1 MMRHPVLNYALN
13 PKYGTVLPDRHI
25 RSSHMTTTGFDSPVF
40 DDDPILSRFVAY
52 FPSYRLRLLIIGGL
66 LYGIPVLVLQVLL
79 ANVEGASVLIIGSYA
94 GIALLVGWYVLHL
107 WNREVIVYENG
118 FTYRQG
124 SQIGYFRFVDITRIH
139 QHAERVSY
147 FGIFKRD
154 VITYTLHTDQAEVL
168 HVNAVYKDVAKLG
181 LLLESKIT
189 AARQPIV
196 EAQLEAG
203 KLVEFGSLTMTD
215 KGLRY
220 AEHVLAWDDF
230 GKVAIERGAL
240 RLLDHNQVE
249 HVSIP
254 LAELDNLML
263 LVKLLRD
270 HQPTAESTPA

>member
-1 MMRHPVLNYALN
+1 MMSNPVLNYAIA

-25 RSSHMTTTGFDSPVF
+25 RSSHMTTTGFDSSLF
-40 DDDPILSRFVAY
+40 DDDPILGRFVAY

-66 LYGIPVLVLQVLL
+66 LYGIPVVILQVLL

-139 QHAERVSY
+139 QQAERVSY

-154 VITYTLHTDQAEVL
+154 LITYTLHTEQAEVL
-168 HVNAVYKDVAKLG
+168 HVNVVYKDVARLG
-181 LLLESKIT
+181 LLLENKIT
-189 AARQPIV
+189 AARQTIV

-203 KLVEFGSLTMTD
+203 ASVEFGGLMLTGS
-215 KGLRY
+215 GLHY
-220 AEHVLAWDDF
+220 AEQELTWDDF

-240 RLLDHNQVE
+240 RLFDRSQSEQIV
-249 HVSIP
+249 IP

-263 LVKLLRD
+263 LVKMLRD
-270 HQPTAESTPA
+270 HQPTAESMPA

>member
-1 MMRHPVLNYALN
+1 
-13 PKYGTVLPDRHI
+13 
-25 RSSHMTTTGFDSPVF
+25 MTTTGFDSPVF
-40 DDDPILSRFVAY
+40 DDDPILGRFVAY